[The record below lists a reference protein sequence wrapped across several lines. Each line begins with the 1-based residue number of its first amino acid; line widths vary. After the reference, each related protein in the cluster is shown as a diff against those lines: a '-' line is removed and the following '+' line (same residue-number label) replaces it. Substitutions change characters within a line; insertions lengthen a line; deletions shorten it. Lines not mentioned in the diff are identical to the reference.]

1 MQTRFHF
8 AALTS
13 FAVAAATIVTT
24 AQAQDQTVH
33 ALGQHPAMLVKAR
46 TQSIDP
52 NTFIVGHPASPQWVR
67 GHANHEHPAVQVAHR
82 AEHPQIDTNTFLVQP
97 PATTAWT
104 MGPEVDTQLAGA
116 PAAPS
121 AR

>member
-8 AALTS
+8 AVLAT
-13 FAVAAATIVTT
+13 FAVASAMVVTT
-24 AQAQDQTVH
+24 VRAQSADEH
-33 ALGQHPAMLVKAR
+33 PMSPHPALQVKAR
-46 TQSIDP
+46 TQGIDP

-67 GHANHEHPAVQVAHR
+67 GHANHEHPAVIVARR
-82 AEHPQIDTNTFLVQP
+82 AHQPQIDANAFLVQP

-104 MGPEVDTQLAGA
+104 LAPEADTQLAGT

>member
-8 AALTS
+8 AVLATL
-13 FAVAAATIVTT
+13 AVVAATVVTT
-24 AQAQDQTVH
+24 AQAQDQH
-33 ALGQHPAMLVKAR
+33 PMGQHPALLVKAR
-46 TQSIDP
+46 TQGIDP

-67 GHANHEHPAVQVAHR
+67 GHANHDHPAVLVAR
-82 AEHPQIDTNTFLVQP
+82 RTGQSQIDANTFLVQP

-116 PAAPS
+116 TTAPS